1 MSIAARFSATLL
13 GAGALA
19 LSGCISLS
27 AEPPE
32 SLLTLTATSIVPSGA
47 VTSGTS
53 ATALRIMEPEV
64 PQRLAVTR
72 VPVQVDA
79 TEVAYL
85 KDAVWVEKP
94 SRLFRRLLAETI
106 RARSGRM
113 VIDSDDPAL
122 LATAQLRGTLRDFGY
137 DVPSGSVVVRFD
149 AIRDAAG
156 GGVETRRFESIIP
169 GVAAEAGPV
178 GTALNRAANDV
189 AGQVAEWMA
198 G

>member
-149 AIRDAAG
+149 AIRDAAN

>member
-1 MSIAARFSATLL
+1 MSIAARFSALL
-13 GAGALA
+13 LSAGALA

-32 SLLTLTATSIVPSGA
+32 SLLTLTATASVPSGA

-53 ATALRIMEPEV
+53 ATALRILEPEV

-122 LATAQLRGTLRDFGY
+122 LATAQLRGTLREFGY

-149 AIRDAAG
+149 AIRDAAN

>member
-1 MSIAARFSATLL
+1 MSLSHRLSAALTGASALM
-13 GAGALA
+13 

-53 ATALRIMEPEV
+53 ATALRILEPEV

-149 AIRDAAG
+149 AIRDAAN

>member
-1 MSIAARFSATLL
+1 MSLSHRLTTALTGASALL
-13 GAGALA
+13 

-32 SLLTLTATSIVPSGA
+32 SLLTLTPASTVPSGA
-47 VTSGTS
+47 MARGTS
-53 ATALRIMEPEV
+53 ATALRVMEPETS
-64 PQRLAVTR
+64 QRLAVTR

-106 RARSGRM
+106 RARSNRM

-122 LATAQLRGTLRDFGY
+122 LATAQLRGTLREFGY
-137 DVPSGSVVVRFD
+137 DVASGSVVVRFD
-149 AIRDAAG
+149 AIREG
-156 GGVETRRFESIIP
+156 GDGSVETRRFESVIP
-169 GVAAEAGPV
+169 GVTAEAAPV
-178 GTALNRAANDV
+178 GAALNRAANDV
-189 AGQVAEWMA
+189 AGQVADWLA